1 VLNASG
7 YPMQLNDEPPSVSS
21 CLSSGPPKSYS
32 FTASETVSSE
42 ISIGGYW
49 TSHDTNEPWVNAT
62 YHQFSAGSY
71 TLLAFDP
78 WGQTVELN
86 FSVDLRDAT
95 TGTTSSSCS
104 GYPPGGNCPGT
115 YNYTFTV
122 SVNYTGPWKLTYLGY
137 NNLGKTNPTN
147 VSGSYT
153 GSGFFAKNVTMTS
166 VNTGGLSLCATAQK
180 LDGSSSTLI
189 LTVTGYNETSLPYGS
204 VSYCGGVV
212 P

>member
-1 VLNASG
+1 MLPQGTAVGRRTAVLGVIVIIIVAAVGLTIANQEVSCCAVT
-7 YPMQLNDEPPSVSS
+7 LNENPGGSTSLTSS
-21 CLSSGPPKSYS
+21 TSTSTSTSLSPTSEETQSQ
-32 FTASETVSSE
+32 TAST
-42 ISIGGYW
+42 
-49 TSHDTNEPWVNAT
+49 
-62 YHQFSAGSY
+62 
-71 TLLAFDP
+71 
-78 WGQTVELN
+78 
-86 FSVDLRDAT
+86 
-95 TGTTSSSCS
+95 TTSSSCS

-115 YNYTFTV
+115 YSYTFTV

-137 NNLGKTNPTN
+137 NYLGKTNPTN

-166 VNTGGLSLCATAQK
+166 VDTGGLTLCGTAQK